1 MSEELLSVG
10 IDIGTSTTQLVLSKL
25 TIENMASV
33 FNVPRIVIVGK
44 EVIYKSTICFT
55 PILENNQ
62 IDADQVQHFVAQ
74 EYEKAGI
81 HKDDIQTGAVIIT
94 GETARKDNANDVLQ
108 TLSGFA
114 GDFVVATAGPDLES
128 IIAAKGAGVHTYSK
142 EHSTNVVNIDVG
154 GGTSNLALFSKGD
167 LKDTGCLDIGGRLI
181 KVNPESKQIIYI
193 APKIQELIQMKKLDI
208 HLGQITTK
216 ERLLPIVEEM
226 VKLLEE
232 SVGICEQSPFY
243 KKILTHKGLNLQ
255 EPITCISFTGG
266 VADYI
271 YNTQDSDD
279 FRFGDIGVLLGKAIA
294 NSALCTKFKVIKPLE
309 TIRATV
315 VGAGSH
321 TTEISGSTIT
331 YTEDVFPLRNIPIVK
346 LSLEEEME
354 APELLGEIIRKKIRW
369 FEVSD
374 DLQKVAVAITG
385 KRNPGFQE
393 VSRYAKGLVLGMQEV
408 WENSGPLMF
417 IVEHDMAKVLGQ
429 SIYMLTDHKK
439 EIVCIDGIQVENGD
453 YIDIGKPVANGRVL
467 PVVIK
472 TLVFS

>member
-1 MSEELLSVG
+1 MGEELLSVG

-33 FNVPRIVIVGK
+33 FNVPRIAIVGK
-44 EVIYKSTICFT
+44 EVIYRSDIRFT

-62 IDADQVQHFVAQ
+62 IDAGQIRSFVEQ

-81 HKDDIQTGAVIIT
+81 CKADIQTGAVIIT

-128 IIAAKGAGVHTYSK
+128 IIAAKGAGVHAYSK
-142 EHSTNVVNIDVG
+142 EHSTSVVNIDIG
-154 GGTSNLALFSKGD
+154 GGTSNLAVFSKGD

-181 KVNPESKQIIYI
+181 KIDPESKQIVYI
-193 APKIQELIQMKKLDI
+193 APKIQELIQEKKFDI
-208 HLGQITTK
+208 RLGQIATK
-216 ERLLPIVEEM
+216 EKLLPIVEEM
-226 VKLLEE
+226 AGLLEE
-232 SVGICEQSPFY
+232 SVGIRGKSSFY
-243 KKILTHKGLNLQ
+243 KKILTHKGLSFQ
-255 EPITCISFTGG
+255 DPVACISFTGG

-271 YNTQDSDD
+271 YNANAPDD
-279 FRFGDIGVLLGKAIA
+279 FKFGDIGMLLGKAIA
-294 NSALCTKFKVIKPLE
+294 NSALCQKFKVIQPLE

-331 YTEDVFPLRNIPIVK
+331 YTDDVFPLKNIPIVK
-346 LSLEEEME
+346 LSLDEEEA
-354 APELLGEIIRKKIRW
+354 APELLGEIVRRKIKW
-369 FEVSD
+369 FEASD
-374 DLQKVAVAITG
+374 SLQKVAVAVAG
-385 KRNPGFQE
+385 KRNPSFQE
-393 VSRYAKGLVLGMQEV
+393 VQRYAKGLMSGMQELAK
-408 WENSGPLMF
+408 SPGTF
-417 IVEHDMAKVLGQ
+417 IIIVEHDMAKVLGQ
-429 SIYMLTDHKK
+429 SIYALMGDKK

-453 YIDIGKPVANGRVL
+453 YIDIGKPVAEGRVL